1 MFKKISPWLIA
12 SAMMVRA
19 PVFALSPEVTQLQKE
34 WAEIKYKTP
43 KHDQEKKFAV
53 LVKQA
58 ADHVMVAS
66 KDPEALIWYGI
77 IESSYAGAKG
87 GLGALS
93 HAKNAKKTLEQ
104 AIAIGPKALD
114 GSALTSLGSLY
125 YQVPGWPI
133 GFGDDTKAMDYLRQG
148 LSVNPN
154 GIDPNFFYGDFM
166 FRSGDYLAA
175 EQALRKARQAPPR
188 PGRNLADEGRRQEI
202 DQLLAKI
209 ADKQR

>member
-1 MFKKISPWLIA
+1 MFKRISPFVMA
-12 SAMMVRA
+12 SAMLICA

-43 KHDQEKKFAV
+43 KDDQEKKFAV

-58 ADHVMVAS
+58 ADHVLLAP

-93 HAKNAKKTLEQ
+93 HVRNAKKALER
-104 AIAIGPKALD
+104 AIALDPKALD
-114 GSALTSLGSLY
+114 SSALTSLGSLY

-133 GFGDDTKAMDYLRQG
+133 GFGDDTNAMDYLRQG
-148 LSVNPN
+148 LAVNPN

-166 FRSGDYLAA
+166 FRSGEFVAA

-188 PGRNLADEGRRQEI
+188 PGRELADEGRRQEI

-209 ADKQR
+209 AEKKR